1 MFITFEGIDGSG
13 KTTQITLLE
22 SWLRGKGM
30 GVVSLREPGGTA
42 LSESVRGVLL
52 SAKHDIVSRA
62 ELLLF
67 EAARAQLVETVIR
80 PAINR
85 GEVVICDRFADSST
99 AYQGFG
105 RGLPVEEVQQCNN
118 IATGGLL
125 PTITFFLD
133 VSVEISLARASGR
146 QTSAPDRMEK
156 SGLEFFE
163 RVRNGYL
170 ALANAE
176 PERFVIV
183 PAEQPAEEIHI
194 VICRRITTLL
204 RETILQS

>member
-183 PAEQPAEEIHI
+183 PAEQLAEEIHI

-204 RETILQS
+204 GETILQS